1 MSRKTRPFSS
11 QMLFTF
17 LAALLTASQGAASTA
32 PAIYSA
38 VVNTSNN
45 HITIAIT
52 GNNFSLSGL
61 APTVVFARTALA
73 LVSFTNQKLVA
84 TLPAGLSAGS
94 YSLTVTNSVPQ
105 TGAFSVTIGA
115 LGPAGP
121 QGPIGPAGPKGRR
134 GRQERQGQPNLGG
147 SKDLWAPL
155 ELRRSSRATA
165 TFLARCDREGRILR
179 WVSFCSASSAF
190 PAADHIASTVSTRP
204 VPITKLP
211 IFPVFRYHPQAC
223 CRI

>member
-1 MSRKTRPFSS
+1 
-11 QMLFTF
+11 MLFTF

-121 QGPIGPAGPKGRR
+121 QGPIGPAGPKGPAGPAGAPGTAEPR
-134 GRQERQGQPNLGG
+134 GQQRSVGAPGTAAILTGYCNFSRPLRQG
-147 SKDLWAPL
+147 
-155 ELRRSSRATA
+155 RSNPPV
-165 TFLARCDREGRILR
+165 G
-179 WVSFCSASSAF
+179 VCSASSAF

-223 CRI
+223 CRV